1 MVKSKEKK
9 YLKTFSIHEK
19 DLSLVHKFTHIVLQY
34 KHLENILNLLIA
46 HEFNNK
52 DNKVEV
58 SKQKSKEMFSLLLNK
73 IIMKAVLKSNPG
85 GEKTS
90 YNIAQVNNYFN
101 SQHVNFELFNQAKLA
116 CFHLNDKNI
125 GEIVGRLHKDWS
137 NFFLA
142 LKNKNI
148 SKVSNNNLQNPSYP
162 KPKKLSKV
170 YNYSVPLEVSKF
182 SMAKADKGLLGINL
196 GNKMVYVKFFN
207 FNKNKLNNNKPQY
220 LNKKINSVTVSLS
233 HGHIY
238 YNLQYIDEKQNLKDN
253 IKNKDL
259 DNFSKKEEN
268 SKIAGLDVGLNNI
281 ASIFVND
288 KDTKSIIISGK
299 ELISYNCNFNKRLS
313 KINEEISQEVIN
325 YKEIVN
331 KEGNKQL
338 IPEEYSKKGKVLQ
351 NRKSQLFERRK
362 LYMDDYMQKLSK
374 KITNYLCVNKVDS
387 LVISRNLSFTKTT
400 GEIKMVKK
408 TKQKFYQIPF
418 GRLLNL
424 IKSKLTEKEINIVE
438 INEAYTSKTSSLTG
452 DIVKVQAKSKGKKEI
467 LPNDLNGSRGSKIKG
482 NLNNPLGRGLFKDM
496 VINKIINAD
505 INAAVNHIKV
515 GINKLTIN
523 NIGYSNIKIN
533 KELSKYCNPI
543 KIKSNHEFDKL
554 LKTYQI
560 VDIQKV

>member
-19 DLSLVHKFTHIVLQY
+19 DLSLVHKFTHIILQY

-137 NFFLA
+137 NFFVT
-142 LKNKNI
+142 LKKFNSNK
-148 SKVSNNNLQNPSYP
+148 SNNNLQKPSYP

-207 FNKNKLNNNKPQY
+207 FNKDKLNNNKPQY

-268 SKIAGLDVGLNNI
+268 SKIAGLDIGINNI

-288 KDTKSIIISGK
+288 NTTKSIIISGK

-313 KINEEISQEVIN
+313 KINEEISNEVIQ
-325 YKEIVN
+325 YKEIIN
-331 KEGNKQL
+331 KQGNKQL
-338 IPEEYSKKGKVLQ
+338 IPEKYSQKGKLLQ

-523 NIGYSNIKIN
+523 NMGYSNIKIN

>member
-19 DLSLVHKFTHIVLQY
+19 DLDLVNKFTHIILQY
-34 KHLENILNLLIA
+34 KHLENILNILIA

-52 DNKVEV
+52 INLEE
-58 SKQKSKEMFSLLLNK
+58 SKKIFQLLLNK
-73 IIMKAVLKSNPG
+73 IIMKAVLKSNHG

-101 SQHVNFELFNQAKLA
+101 KNHVNFELFNQAKLA
-116 CFHLNDKNI
+116 CLDLNDKNI

-142 LKNKNI
+142 LKNKD
-148 SKVSNNNLQNPSYP
+148 KSNNNLQKPSYP

-196 GNKMVYVKFFN
+196 GNKMVYINYFN
-207 FNKNKLNNNKPQY
+207 LKKGKPKY

-238 YNLQYIDEKQNLKDN
+238 YNLQYVDENKILKDN
-253 IKNKDL
+253 IKSKDL
-259 DNFSKKEEN
+259 SIIKEN
-268 SKIAGLDVGLNNI
+268 KIAGLDIGINNI

-299 ELISYNCNFNKRLS
+299 ELISYNCNFNKRLA
-313 KINEEISQEVIN
+313 KINNEIANEVIQ
-325 YKEIVN
+325 YKEIIN

-338 IPEEYSKKGKVLQ
+338 IPEQYSQKGKVLQ

-374 KITNYLCVNKVDS
+374 KITNYLCINKVDS

-400 GEIKMVKK
+400 GEIKMIKK

-424 IKSKLTEKEINIVE
+424 IESKLTEKEINIVE

-452 DIVKVQAKSKGKKEI
+452 NVVDIQSKSKGKKEI

-505 INAAVNHIKV
+505 LNAAVNHIKV
-515 GINKLTIN
+515 GIDKLTIN
-523 NIGYSNIKIN
+523 NFGYSNIEIN
-533 KELSKYCNPI
+533 RDLFKYCNPI

-554 LKTYQI
+554 IKTYQI
-560 VDIQKV
+560 VDIQKS

>member
-19 DLSLVHKFTHIVLQY
+19 DLSLVHKFTHIILQY

-137 NFFLA
+137 NFFVT
-142 LKNKNI
+142 LKKFNSNK
-148 SKVSNNNLQNPSYP
+148 SNNNLQKPSYP

-207 FNKNKLNNNKPQY
+207 FNKDKFNGNKPKY

-268 SKIAGLDVGLNNI
+268 SKIAGLDIGINNI

-288 KDTKSIIISGK
+288 NTTKSIIISGK

-313 KINEEISQEVIN
+313 KINEEISNEVIQ

-331 KEGNKQL
+331 KQGNKQL
-338 IPEEYSKKGKVLQ
+338 IPEKYSQKGKLLQ

-374 KITNYLCVNKVDS
+374 KITNYLCINKVDS
-387 LVISRNLSFTKTT
+387 LVISRNLSFTKIS

-515 GINKLTIN
+515 GIDKL
-523 NIGYSNIKIN
+523 GYSNIKIN

>member
-19 DLSLVHKFTHIVLQY
+19 DLSLVHKFTHIILQY

-101 SQHVNFELFNQAKLA
+101 HKHVKFELFNQAKLA

-137 NFFLA
+137 NFFVT
-142 LKNKNI
+142 LKKFNSNK
-148 SKVSNNNLQNPSYP
+148 SNNNLQKPSYP

-207 FNKNKLNNNKPQY
+207 FNKDKFNGNKPKY

-268 SKIAGLDVGLNNI
+268 SKIAGLDIGINNI

-288 KDTKSIIISGK
+288 NTTKSIIISGK

-313 KINEEISQEVIN
+313 KINEEISNEVIQ
-325 YKEIVN
+325 YKEIIN
-331 KEGNKQL
+331 KQGNKQL
-338 IPEEYSKKGKVLQ
+338 IPEKYSQKGKLLQ

-515 GINKLTIN
+515 GIDKL
-523 NIGYSNIKIN
+523 GYSNIKIN

>member
-1 MVKSKEKK
+1 MVKVKEKK

-19 DLSLVHKFTHIVLQY
+19 DLSLVHQFSQIILQY
-34 KHLENILNLLIA
+34 KHLENILNILIA

-52 DNKVEV
+52 INNTIDLEG
-58 SKQKSKEMFSLLLNK
+58 SKKNFQLLLNK

-85 GEKTS
+85 GQKTS
-90 YNIAQVNNYFN
+90 HHIAQVNHYFN
-101 SQHVNFELFNQAKLA
+101 HNHVNFELFNQAKA
-116 CFHLNDKNI
+116 VCIHLNDKNV

-137 NFFLA
+137 NFFTA
-142 LKNKNI
+142 LKKFKN
-148 SKVSNNNLQNPSYP
+148 NNNLQKPSYP

-238 YNLQYIDEKQNLKDN
+238 YNLQYIDEKQNLD
-253 IKNKDL
+253 KNLKVKSLHKIED
-259 DNFSKKEEN
+259 

-299 ELISYNCNFNKRLS
+299 ELISYNCNFNKRLA
-313 KINEEISQEVIN
+313 KINNEIANEVIS

-374 KITNYLCVNKVDS
+374 KITNYLVINKVDN
-387 LVISRNLSFTKTT
+387 LVISRNLSFTKTS

-424 IKSKLTEKEINIVE
+424 IEEKLTAKEIKVIE
-438 INEAYTSKTSSLTG
+438 INEAYTSKTSSLNA
-452 DIVKVQAKSKGKKEI
+452 DIVKIQEKSKKKEKI
-467 LPNDLNGSRGSKIKG
+467 LPNDLNGSRGNKVRG
-482 NLNNPLGRGLFKDM
+482 NLNNPLGRGLFKDI
-496 VINKIINAD
+496 VINKVINAD

-515 GINKLTIN
+515 GINQ
-523 NIGYSNIKIN
+523 IGLKDIKIN
-533 KELSKYCNPI
+533 KDLFKYCNPI
-543 KIKSNHEFDKL
+543 KIKSNHEFDKVI
-554 LKTYQI
+554 KTYQI

>member
-19 DLSLVHKFTHIVLQY
+19 DLSLVHKFTHIILQY

-137 NFFLA
+137 NFFVT
-142 LKNKNI
+142 LKKFNSNK
-148 SKVSNNNLQNPSYP
+148 SNNNLQKPSYP

-207 FNKNKLNNNKPQY
+207 FNKDKFNGNKPKY

-268 SKIAGLDVGLNNI
+268 SKIAGLDIGINNI

-288 KDTKSIIISGK
+288 NTTKSIIISGK

-313 KINEEISQEVIN
+313 KINEEISNEVIQ
-325 YKEIVN
+325 YKEIIN
-331 KEGNKQL
+331 KQGNKQL
-338 IPEEYSKKGKVLQ
+338 IPEKYSQKGKLLQ

-515 GINKLTIN
+515 GIDKL
-523 NIGYSNIKIN
+523 GYSNIKIN

-543 KIKSNHEFDKL
+543 KIKSNNEFDKL

>member
-1 MVKSKEKK
+1 MVKVKEKK

-19 DLSLVHKFTHIVLQY
+19 DLSLVHQFSQIILQY
-34 KHLENILNLLIA
+34 KHLENILNILIA

-52 DNKVEV
+52 INNTIDLE
-58 SKQKSKEMFSLLLNK
+58 KSKKIFQLLLNK

-85 GEKTS
+85 GQKTS
-90 YNIAQVNNYFN
+90 HHIAQVNHYFN
-101 SQHVNFELFNQAKLA
+101 ANHVNFELFNQAKVA
-116 CFHLNDKNI
+116 CLHLNDKNI
-125 GEIVGRLHKDWS
+125 GEIVGRLHKDWN
-137 NFFLA
+137 NFFTA
-142 LKNKNI
+142 LKKFKN
-148 SKVSNNNLQNPSYP
+148 NNNLQKPSYP

-182 SMAKADKGLLGINL
+182 SMARADKGLLGINL
-196 GNKMVYVKFFN
+196 GNKMVYIKFFN
-207 FNKNKLNNNKPQY
+207 FNKDKLNNNKPQY

-238 YNLQYIDEKQNLKDN
+238 YNLQYIDESKSLSNKLLDESLKD
-253 IKNKDL
+253 KDL
-259 DNFSKKEEN
+259 SIIKDK
-268 SKIAGLDVGLNNI
+268 KIAGLDVGLNNI

-299 ELISYNCNFNKRLS
+299 ELISYNCHFNKRLA
-313 KINEEISQEVIN
+313 KINNEIANEVIS

-331 KEGNKQL
+331 KQGNKQL
-338 IPEEYSKKGKVLQ
+338 ISEQYSQKGKLLQ

-374 KITNYLCVNKVDS
+374 KITNYLVINKVDN

-400 GEIKMVKK
+400 GEIKMIKK

-424 IKSKLTEKEINIVE
+424 IEEKLTAKEIQVIE
-438 INEAYTSKTSSLTG
+438 INEAYTSKTSSLSA
-452 DIVKVQAKSKGKKEI
+452 DIVKIQEKSKGKKEI
-467 LPNDLNGSRGSKIKG
+467 LPNDLNGSRGNRVKG
-482 NLNNPLGRGLFKDM
+482 KLNNPLGRGLFKDI
-496 VINKIINAD
+496 VINKVINAD

-515 GINKLTIN
+515 GINQ
-523 NIGYSNIKIN
+523 IGYSNIKIN
-533 KELSKYCNPI
+533 KDLFKYCNPI
-543 KIKSNHEFDKL
+543 KIKSNHEFDRL

>member
-1 MVKSKEKK
+1 MVKVKEKK

-19 DLSLVHKFTHIVLQY
+19 DLSLVHQFSQIILQY

-137 NFFLA
+137 NFFVT
-142 LKNKNI
+142 LKKFNSNK
-148 SKVSNNNLQNPSYP
+148 SNNNLQKPSYP

-207 FNKNKLNNNKPQY
+207 FNKDKFNGNKPKY

-268 SKIAGLDVGLNNI
+268 SKIAGLDIGINNI

-288 KDTKSIIISGK
+288 NTTKSIIISGK

-313 KINEEISQEVIN
+313 KINEEISNEVIQ
-325 YKEIVN
+325 YKEIIN
-331 KEGNKQL
+331 KQGNKQL
-338 IPEEYSKKGKVLQ
+338 IPEKYSQKGKLLQ

-515 GINKLTIN
+515 GIDKL
-523 NIGYSNIKIN
+523 GYSNIKIN

>member
-19 DLSLVHKFTHIVLQY
+19 DLSLVHKFTHIILQY

-137 NFFLA
+137 NFFVT
-142 LKNKNI
+142 LKKFNSNK
-148 SKVSNNNLQNPSYP
+148 SNNNLQKPSYP

-207 FNKNKLNNNKPQY
+207 FNKDKFNGNKPKY

-268 SKIAGLDVGLNNI
+268 SKIAGLDIGINNI

-288 KDTKSIIISGK
+288 NTTKSIIISGK

-313 KINEEISQEVIN
+313 KINEEISNEVIQ
-325 YKEIVN
+325 YKEIIN
-331 KEGNKQL
+331 KQGNKQL
-338 IPEEYSKKGKVLQ
+338 IPEKYSQKGKLLQ

-515 GINKLTIN
+515 GIDKL
-523 NIGYSNIKIN
+523 GYSNIKIN

>member
-19 DLSLVHKFTHIVLQY
+19 DLSLVHKFTHIILQY

-137 NFFLA
+137 NFFVT
-142 LKNKNI
+142 LKKFNSNK
-148 SKVSNNNLQNPSYP
+148 SNNNLQKPSYP

-207 FNKNKLNNNKPQY
+207 FNKDKFNGNKPKY

-268 SKIAGLDVGLNNI
+268 SKIAGLDIGINNI

-288 KDTKSIIISGK
+288 NTTKSIIISGK

-313 KINEEISQEVIN
+313 KINEEISNEVIQ

-331 KEGNKQL
+331 KQGNKQL
-338 IPEEYSKKGKVLQ
+338 IPEKYSQKGKLLQ

-424 IKSKLTEKEINIVE
+424 IESKLTEKEINIVE

-515 GINKLTIN
+515 GIDKL
-523 NIGYSNIKIN
+523 GYNNIKIN

>member
-19 DLSLVHKFTHIVLQY
+19 DLSLVHKFTHIILQY

-137 NFFLA
+137 NFFVT
-142 LKNKNI
+142 LKKFNSNK
-148 SKVSNNNLQNPSYP
+148 SNNNLQKPSYP

-207 FNKNKLNNNKPQY
+207 FNKDKFNGNKPKY

-268 SKIAGLDVGLNNI
+268 SKIAGLDIGINNI

-288 KDTKSIIISGK
+288 NTTKSIIISGK

-313 KINEEISQEVIN
+313 KINEEISNEVIQ

-331 KEGNKQL
+331 KQGNKQL
-338 IPEEYSKKGKVLQ
+338 IPEKYSQKGKLLQ

-424 IKSKLTEKEINIVE
+424 IESKLTEKEINIVE

-515 GINKLTIN
+515 GINQLTIN
-523 NIGYSNIKIN
+523 NMGYSNIKIN

>member
-19 DLSLVHKFTHIVLQY
+19 DLSLVHQFSQIILQY
-34 KHLENILNLLIA
+34 KHLENILNILID

-52 DNKVEV
+52 INNTIDLEG
-58 SKQKSKEMFSLLLNK
+58 SKKIFQLLLNK

-137 NFFLA
+137 NFFVT
-142 LKNKNI
+142 LKKFNSNK
-148 SKVSNNNLQNPSYP
+148 SNNNLQKPSYP

-207 FNKNKLNNNKPQY
+207 FNKDKLNNNKPQY

-268 SKIAGLDVGLNNI
+268 SKIAGLDIGINNI

-288 KDTKSIIISGK
+288 NTTKSIIISGK

-313 KINEEISQEVIN
+313 KINEEISNEVIQ
-325 YKEIVN
+325 YKEIIN
-331 KEGNKQL
+331 KQGNKQL
-338 IPEEYSKKGKVLQ
+338 IPEKYSQKGKLLQ

-515 GINKLTIN
+515 GIDKL
-523 NIGYSNIKIN
+523 GYSNIKIN

>member
-19 DLSLVHKFTHIVLQY
+19 DLSLVHKFTHIILQY

-137 NFFLA
+137 NFFVT
-142 LKNKNI
+142 LKKFNSNK
-148 SKVSNNNLQNPSYP
+148 SNNNLQKPSYP

-207 FNKNKLNNNKPQY
+207 FNKDKFNGNKPKY

-268 SKIAGLDVGLNNI
+268 SKIAGLDIGINNI

-288 KDTKSIIISGK
+288 NTTKSIIISGK

-313 KINEEISQEVIN
+313 KINEEISNEVIQ

-331 KEGNKQL
+331 KQGNKQL
-338 IPEEYSKKGKVLQ
+338 IPEKYSQKGKLLQ

-515 GINKLTIN
+515 GIDKL
-523 NIGYSNIKIN
+523 GYSNIKIN

>member
-52 DNKVEV
+52 INLEE
-58 SKQKSKEMFSLLLNK
+58 SKKIFQLLLNK

-101 SQHVNFELFNQAKLA
+101 KNHVNFELFNQAKLA
-116 CFHLNDKNI
+116 CLDLNDKNV

-196 GNKMVYVKFFN
+196 GNKMVYVNYFN
-207 FNKNKLNNNKPQY
+207 LKKGKPKY

-253 IKNKDL
+253 IKTKDL
-259 DNFSKKEEN
+259 STIKEN
-268 SKIAGLDVGLNNI
+268 KIAGLDIGINNI

-338 IPEEYSKKGKVLQ
+338 IPEQYSKKGKQLQ
-351 NRKSQLFERRK
+351 NRKSQLFERRR

-374 KITNYLCVNKVDS
+374 KITNYLYINKVDS
-387 LVISRNLSFTKTT
+387 LVISRNLSFTKTN

-424 IKSKLTEKEINIVE
+424 IESKLTEKEINIVE
-438 INEAYTSKTSSLTG
+438 VNEAYTSKTSSLTG
-452 DIVKVQAKSKGKKEI
+452 DVVKVQLKNKNKEI
-467 LPNDLNGSRGSKIKG
+467 IIPNDFNGSRGSKIRG

-515 GINKLTIN
+515 GIDKLTIN
-523 NIGYSNIKIN
+523 NIGYSNIEIN
-533 KELSKYCNPI
+533 RDLFKYCNPI

-554 LKTYQI
+554 IKSYQI

>member
-1 MVKSKEKK
+1 
-9 YLKTFSIHEK
+9 
-19 DLSLVHKFTHIVLQY
+19 
-34 KHLENILNLLIA
+34 
-46 HEFNNK
+46 
-52 DNKVEV
+52 
-58 SKQKSKEMFSLLLNK
+58 
-73 IIMKAVLKSNPG
+73 MKAVLKSNPG

-137 NFFLA
+137 NFFVT
-142 LKNKNI
+142 LKKFNSNK
-148 SKVSNNNLQNPSYP
+148 SNNNLQKPSYP

-207 FNKNKLNNNKPQY
+207 FNKDKFNGNKPKY

-268 SKIAGLDVGLNNI
+268 SKIAGLDIGINNI

-288 KDTKSIIISGK
+288 NTTKSIIISGK

-313 KINEEISQEVIN
+313 KINEEISNEVIQ
-325 YKEIVN
+325 YKEIIN
-331 KEGNKQL
+331 KQGNKQL
-338 IPEEYSKKGKVLQ
+338 IPEKYSQKGKLLQ

>member
-19 DLSLVHKFTHIVLQY
+19 DLSLVHKFTHIILQY

-137 NFFLA
+137 NFFVT
-142 LKNKNI
+142 LKKFNSNK
-148 SKVSNNNLQNPSYP
+148 SNNNLQKPSYP

-196 GNKMVYVKFFN
+196 GNKMVYVNYFN
-207 FNKNKLNNNKPQY
+207 LKKGKPKY

-268 SKIAGLDVGLNNI
+268 SKIAGLDIGINNI

-288 KDTKSIIISGK
+288 NTTKSIIISGK

-313 KINEEISQEVIN
+313 KINEEISNEVIQ
-325 YKEIVN
+325 YKEIIN
-331 KEGNKQL
+331 KQGNKQL
-338 IPEEYSKKGKVLQ
+338 IPEKYSQKGKLLQ

-515 GINKLTIN
+515 GIDKL
-523 NIGYSNIKIN
+523 GYSNIKIN

>member
-19 DLSLVHKFTHIVLQY
+19 DLSLVHKFTHIILQY

-137 NFFLA
+137 NFFVT
-142 LKNKNI
+142 LKKFNSNK
-148 SKVSNNNLQNPSYP
+148 SNNNLQKPSYP

-268 SKIAGLDVGLNNI
+268 SKIAGLDIGINNI

-288 KDTKSIIISGK
+288 NTTKSIIISGK

-313 KINEEISQEVIN
+313 KINEEISNEVIQ
-325 YKEIVN
+325 YKEIIN
-331 KEGNKQL
+331 KQGNKQL
-338 IPEEYSKKGKVLQ
+338 IPEKYSQKGKLLQ

-515 GINKLTIN
+515 GIDKL
-523 NIGYSNIKIN
+523 GYSNIKIN

>member
-19 DLSLVHKFTHIVLQY
+19 DLSLVHKFTHIILQY

-137 NFFLA
+137 NFFVT
-142 LKNKNI
+142 LKKFNSNK
-148 SKVSNNNLQNPSYP
+148 SNNNLQKPSYP

-182 SMAKADKGLLGINL
+182 SMAKADKGLLGIIL

-207 FNKNKLNNNKPQY
+207 FNKDKFNGNKPKY

-268 SKIAGLDVGLNNI
+268 SKIAGLDIGINNI

-288 KDTKSIIISGK
+288 NTTKSIIISGK

-313 KINEEISQEVIN
+313 KINEEISNEVIQ

-331 KEGNKQL
+331 KQGNKQL
-338 IPEEYSKKGKVLQ
+338 IPEKYSQKGKLLQ

-515 GINKLTIN
+515 GIDKL
-523 NIGYSNIKIN
+523 GYSNIKIN

>member
-19 DLSLVHKFTHIVLQY
+19 DLSLVHQFSQIILQY
-34 KHLENILNLLIA
+34 KHLENILNILIA
-46 HEFNNK
+46 HEFNNTINNTI
-52 DNKVEV
+52 DLEG
-58 SKQKSKEMFSLLLNK
+58 SKKIFQLLLNK

-85 GEKTS
+85 GQKTS
-90 YNIAQVNNYFN
+90 HHISLVNHYFN
-101 SQHVNFELFNQAKLA
+101 HNHVNFELFNQAKTA
-116 CFHLNDKNI
+116 CLHLNDKNI
-125 GEIVGRLHKDWS
+125 GEIVGRLHKDWG
-137 NFFLA
+137 NFFTA
-142 LKNKNI
+142 LKKFKI
-148 SKVSNNNLQNPSYP
+148 NNNLQKPSYP

-182 SMAKADKGLLGINL
+182 SMARADKGLLGINL

-207 FNKNKLNNNKPQY
+207 FNKNKLNDNKPQY

-238 YNLQYIDEKQNLKDN
+238 YNLQYIDENKTSINN
-253 IKNKDL
+253 IKDKDL
-259 DNFSKKEEN
+259 SIIKDK
-268 SKIAGLDVGLNNI
+268 KIAGLDVGLNNI

-299 ELISYNCNFNKRLS
+299 ELISYNCNFNKRLA
-313 KINEEISQEVIN
+313 KINNEIANEVIQ

-374 KITNYLCVNKVDS
+374 KITNYLVINKVDN
-387 LVISRNLSFTKTT
+387 LVISRNLSFTKTS

-424 IKSKLTEKEINIVE
+424 IEDKLTAKEIKVIE
-438 INEAYTSKTSSLTG
+438 INEAYTSKTSSLNA
-452 DIVKVQAKSKGKKEI
+452 DIVKIQEKSKKKEKI
-467 LPNDLNGSRGSKIKG
+467 LPNDLNGSRGNRMKG
-482 NLNNPLGRGLFKDM
+482 NLNNPLGRGLFKDI
-496 VINKIINAD
+496 VINKVINAD

-515 GINKLTIN
+515 GINQ
-523 NIGYSNIKIN
+523 IGLKDIKIN
-533 KELSKYCNPI
+533 KDLFKYCNPI
-543 KIKSNHEFDKL
+543 KIKSNHEFDKVI
-554 LKTYQI
+554 KTYQI

>member
-19 DLSLVHKFTHIVLQY
+19 DLSLVHQFSQIILQY
-34 KHLENILNLLIA
+34 KHLENILNILIA

-52 DNKVEV
+52 INNTIDLEG
-58 SKQKSKEMFSLLLNK
+58 SKKIFQLLLNK

-85 GEKTS
+85 GQKTS
-90 YNIAQVNNYFN
+90 HHIAQVNHYFN
-101 SQHVNFELFNQAKLA
+101 HNHVNFELFNQAKTA
-116 CFHLNDKNI
+116 CLHLNDKNI
-125 GEIVGRLHKDWS
+125 GEIVGRLHKDWG
-137 NFFLA
+137 NFFTA
-142 LKNKNI
+142 LKKFKI
-148 SKVSNNNLQNPSYP
+148 NNNLQKPSYP

-182 SMAKADKGLLGINL
+182 SMARADKGLLGINL

-207 FNKNKLNNNKPQY
+207 FNKNKENNNKPQY

-238 YNLQYIDEKQNLKDN
+238 YNLQYIDENKTSINN
-253 IKNKDL
+253 IKDKDL
-259 DNFSKKEEN
+259 SIIKDK
-268 SKIAGLDVGLNNI
+268 KIAGLDVGLNNI

-299 ELISYNCNFNKRLS
+299 ELISYNCNFNKRLA
-313 KINEEISQEVIN
+313 KINNEIANEVIQ

-374 KITNYLCVNKVDS
+374 KITNYLVINNVNS
-387 LVISRNLSFTKTT
+387 LVISRNLSFTKTS

-424 IKSKLTEKEINIVE
+424 IEEKLTAKEIKVIE
-438 INEAYTSKTSSLTG
+438 INEAYTSKTSSLNA
-452 DIVKVQAKSKGKKEI
+452 DIVKIQEKSKKKEKI
-467 LPNDLNGSRGSKIKG
+467 LPNDLNGSRGNRMKG
-482 NLNNPLGRGLFKDM
+482 NLNNPLGRGLFKDI
-496 VINKIINAD
+496 VINKVINAD

-515 GINKLTIN
+515 GINQ
-523 NIGYSNIKIN
+523 IGLKDIKIN
-533 KELSKYCNPI
+533 KDLFKYCNPI
-543 KIKSNHEFDKL
+543 KIKSNHEFDKVI
-554 LKTYQI
+554 KTYQI

>member
-1 MVKSKEKK
+1 M
-9 YLKTFSIHEK
+9 I
-19 DLSLVHKFTHIVLQY
+19 
-34 KHLENILNLLIA
+34 
-46 HEFNNK
+46 
-52 DNKVEV
+52 
-58 SKQKSKEMFSLLLNK
+58 
-73 IIMKAVLKSNPG
+73 
-85 GEKTS
+85 
-90 YNIAQVNNYFN
+90 
-101 SQHVNFELFNQAKLA
+101 
-116 CFHLNDKNI
+116 
-125 GEIVGRLHKDWS
+125 R
-137 NFFLA
+137 
-142 LKNKNI
+142 
-148 SKVSNNNLQNPSYP
+148 
-162 KPKKLSKV
+162 
-170 YNYSVPLEVSKF
+170 
-182 SMAKADKGLLGINL
+182 
-196 GNKMVYVKFFN
+196 
-207 FNKNKLNNNKPQY
+207 
-220 LNKKINSVTVSLS
+220 
-233 HGHIY
+233 

-268 SKIAGLDVGLNNI
+268 SKIAGLDIGINNI

-288 KDTKSIIISGK
+288 NTTKSIIISGK

-313 KINEEISQEVIN
+313 KINEEISNEVIQ
-325 YKEIVN
+325 YKEIIN
-331 KEGNKQL
+331 KQGNKQL
-338 IPEEYSKKGKVLQ
+338 IPEKYSQKGKLLQ

-515 GINKLTIN
+515 GIDKL
-523 NIGYSNIKIN
+523 GYSNIKIN

>member
-19 DLSLVHKFTHIVLQY
+19 DLSLVHKFTHIILQY

-101 SQHVNFELFNQAKLA
+101 KNHVNFELFNQAKLA
-116 CFHLNDKNI
+116 CLDLNDKNV

-207 FNKNKLNNNKPQY
+207 FNKDKFNGNKPKY

-268 SKIAGLDVGLNNI
+268 SKIAGLDIGINNI

-288 KDTKSIIISGK
+288 NTTKSIIISGK

-313 KINEEISQEVIN
+313 KINEEISNEVIQ
-325 YKEIVN
+325 YKEIIN
-331 KEGNKQL
+331 KQGNKQL
-338 IPEEYSKKGKVLQ
+338 IPEKYSQKGKLLQ

-523 NIGYSNIKIN
+523 NMGYSNIKIN

>member
-1 MVKSKEKK
+1 MVKVKEKK

-19 DLSLVHKFTHIVLQY
+19 DLSLVHKFTHIILQY

-137 NFFLA
+137 NFFVT
-142 LKNKNI
+142 LKKFNSNK
-148 SKVSNNNLQNPSYP
+148 SNNNLQKPSYP

-207 FNKNKLNNNKPQY
+207 FNKDKFNGNKPKY

-268 SKIAGLDVGLNNI
+268 SKIAGLDIGINNI

-288 KDTKSIIISGK
+288 NTTKSIIISGK

-313 KINEEISQEVIN
+313 KINEEISNEVIQ
-325 YKEIVN
+325 YKEIIN
-331 KEGNKQL
+331 KQGNKQL
-338 IPEEYSKKGKVLQ
+338 IPEKYSQKGKLLQ

-515 GINKLTIN
+515 GIDKL
-523 NIGYSNIKIN
+523 GYSNIKIN

>member
-19 DLSLVHKFTHIVLQY
+19 DLSLVHKFTHIILQY

-137 NFFLA
+137 NFFVT
-142 LKNKNI
+142 LKKFNSNK
-148 SKVSNNNLQNPSYP
+148 SNNNLQKPSYP

-196 GNKMVYVKFFN
+196 GNKMVYVNYFN
-207 FNKNKLNNNKPQY
+207 LKKGKPKY

-268 SKIAGLDVGLNNI
+268 SKIAGLDIGINNI

-288 KDTKSIIISGK
+288 NTTKSIIISGK

-313 KINEEISQEVIN
+313 KINEEISNEVIQ
-325 YKEIVN
+325 YKEIIN
-331 KEGNKQL
+331 KQGNKQL
-338 IPEEYSKKGKVLQ
+338 IPEKYSQKGKLLQ

-523 NIGYSNIKIN
+523 NMGYSNIKIN

>member
-1 MVKSKEKK
+1 MVKVKEKK

-19 DLSLVHKFTHIVLQY
+19 DLSLVHQFSQIILQY
-34 KHLENILNLLIA
+34 KHLENILNILIA

-52 DNKVEV
+52 INNTIALEE
-58 SKQKSKEMFSLLLNK
+58 SKKIFQLLLNK

-85 GEKTS
+85 GQKTS
-90 YNIAQVNNYFN
+90 HHISLVNHYFN
-101 SQHVNFELFNQAKLA
+101 HNHVNFELFNQAKA
-116 CFHLNDKNI
+116 VCIHLNDKNV

-137 NFFLA
+137 NFFTA
-142 LKNKNI
+142 LKKFKN
-148 SKVSNNNLQNPSYP
+148 NNNLQKPSYP
-162 KPKKLSKV
+162 KPKKLTKV

-207 FNKNKLNNNKPQY
+207 FNKNKLNKPQY

-238 YNLQYIDEKQNLKDN
+238 YNLQYIDENKNPTDNNLANKLLNDN
-253 IKNKDL
+253 L
-259 DNFSKKEEN
+259 DKLNTKVEFK
-268 SKIAGLDVGLNNI
+268 KIAGLDVGLNNI

-299 ELISYNCNFNKRLS
+299 ELISYNCNFNKRLA
-313 KINEEISQEVIN
+313 KINNEIANEVIQ

-374 KITNYLCVNKVDS
+374 KITNYLVINKVDN
-387 LVISRNLSFTKTT
+387 LVISRNLSFTKTS

-418 GRLLNL
+418 GRMLNL
-424 IKSKLTEKEINIVE
+424 IEEKLTAKEIKVIE
-438 INEAYTSKTSSLTG
+438 INEAYTSKTSSLNA
-452 DIVKVQAKSKGKKEI
+452 DIVKIQEKSKKKEKI
-467 LPNDLNGSRGSKIKG
+467 LPNDLNGSRGNRMKG
-482 NLNNPLGRGLFKDM
+482 NLNNPLGRGLFKDI
-496 VINKIINAD
+496 VINKVINAD

-515 GINKLTIN
+515 GINQ
-523 NIGYSNIKIN
+523 IGLKDIKIN
-533 KELSKYCNPI
+533 KDLFKYCNPI
-543 KIKSNHEFDKL
+543 KIKSNHEFDKVI
-554 LKTYQI
+554 KTYQI

>member
-19 DLSLVHKFTHIVLQY
+19 DLSLVHKFTHIILQY

-137 NFFLA
+137 NFFVT
-142 LKNKNI
+142 LKKFNSNK
-148 SKVSNNNLQNPSYP
+148 SNNNLQKPSYP

-207 FNKNKLNNNKPQY
+207 FNKDKFNGNKPKY

-238 YNLQYIDEKQNLKDN
+238 YNLQYIDENKTSINN
-253 IKNKDL
+253 IKDKDL
-259 DNFSKKEEN
+259 SIIKDK
-268 SKIAGLDVGLNNI
+268 KIAGLDVGLNNI

-288 KDTKSIIISGK
+288 NTTKSIIISGK

-313 KINEEISQEVIN
+313 KINEEISNEVIQ
-325 YKEIVN
+325 YKEIIN
-331 KEGNKQL
+331 KQGNKQL
-338 IPEEYSKKGKVLQ
+338 IPEKYSQKGKLLQ

-554 LKTYQI
+554 IKSYQI

>member
-19 DLSLVHKFTHIVLQY
+19 DLSLVHKFTHIILQY

-137 NFFLA
+137 NFFVT
-142 LKNKNI
+142 LKKFNSNK
-148 SKVSNNNLQNPSYP
+148 SNNKLQKPSYP

-207 FNKNKLNNNKPQY
+207 FNKDKFNGNKPKY

-268 SKIAGLDVGLNNI
+268 SKIAGLDIGINNI

-288 KDTKSIIISGK
+288 NTTKSIIISGK

-313 KINEEISQEVIN
+313 KINEEISNEVIQ
-325 YKEIVN
+325 YKEIIN
-331 KEGNKQL
+331 KQGNKQL
-338 IPEEYSKKGKVLQ
+338 IPEKYSQKGKLLQ

-515 GINKLTIN
+515 GIDKL
-523 NIGYSNIKIN
+523 GYSNIKIN

>member
-19 DLSLVHKFTHIVLQY
+19 DLSLVHKFTHIILQY
-34 KHLENILNLLIA
+34 KHLENILNILIA

-137 NFFLA
+137 NFFVT
-142 LKNKNI
+142 LKKFNSNK
-148 SKVSNNNLQNPSYP
+148 SNNNLQKPSYP

-207 FNKNKLNNNKPQY
+207 FNKDKFNGNKPKY

-268 SKIAGLDVGLNNI
+268 SKIAGLDIGINNI

-288 KDTKSIIISGK
+288 NTTKSIIISGK

-313 KINEEISQEVIN
+313 KINEEISNEVIQ
-325 YKEIVN
+325 YKEIIN
-331 KEGNKQL
+331 KQGNKQL
-338 IPEEYSKKGKVLQ
+338 IPEKYSQKGKLLQ

-515 GINKLTIN
+515 GIDKL
-523 NIGYSNIKIN
+523 GYSNIKIN

>member
-19 DLSLVHKFTHIVLQY
+19 DLSLVHKFTHIILQY

-137 NFFLA
+137 NFFVT
-142 LKNKNI
+142 LKKFNSNK
-148 SKVSNNNLQNPSYP
+148 SNNNLQKPSYP

-207 FNKNKLNNNKPQY
+207 FNKDKFNGNKPKY

-268 SKIAGLDVGLNNI
+268 SKIAGLDIGINNI

-288 KDTKSIIISGK
+288 NTTKSIIISGK

-313 KINEEISQEVIN
+313 KINEEISNEVIQ
-325 YKEIVN
+325 YKEIIN
-331 KEGNKQL
+331 KQGNKQL
-338 IPEEYSKKGKVLQ
+338 IPEKYSQKGKLLQ

-515 GINKLTIN
+515 GIDKLTIN
-523 NIGYSNIKIN
+523 NIGYSNIEIN
-533 KELSKYCNPI
+533 RDLFKYCNPI

>member
-19 DLSLVHKFTHIVLQY
+19 DLSLVHKFTHIILQY

-137 NFFLA
+137 NFFVT
-142 LKNKNI
+142 LKKFNSNK
-148 SKVSNNNLQNPSYP
+148 SNNNLQKPSYP

-207 FNKNKLNNNKPQY
+207 FNKDKFNGNKPKY

-268 SKIAGLDVGLNNI
+268 SKIAGLDIGINNI

-288 KDTKSIIISGK
+288 NTTKSIIISGK

-313 KINEEISQEVIN
+313 KINEEISNEVIQ
-325 YKEIVN
+325 YKEIIN
-331 KEGNKQL
+331 KQGNKQL
-338 IPEEYSKKGKVLQ
+338 IPEKYSQKGKLLQ

-543 KIKSNHEFDKL
+543 KIKSNHEFDKVI
-554 LKTYQI
+554 KTYQI

>member
-1 MVKSKEKK
+1 MVKVKEKK

-19 DLSLVHKFTHIVLQY
+19 DLSLVHQFSQIILQY
-34 KHLENILNLLIA
+34 KHLENILNILIA

-52 DNKVEV
+52 INNTIDLEG
-58 SKQKSKEMFSLLLNK
+58 SKKIFQLLLNK

-85 GEKTS
+85 GQKTS
-90 YNIAQVNNYFN
+90 HNIAQVNHYFN
-101 SQHVNFELFNQAKLA
+101 HNHVNFELFNQAKTA
-116 CFHLNDKNI
+116 CLHLNDKNI
-125 GEIVGRLHKDWS
+125 GEIVGRLHKDWG
-137 NFFLA
+137 NFFTA
-142 LKNKNI
+142 LKKFKI
-148 SKVSNNNLQNPSYP
+148 NNNLQKPSYP

-182 SMAKADKGLLGINL
+182 SMARADKGLLGINL

-238 YNLQYIDEKQNLKDN
+238 YNLQYIDENKTSINN
-253 IKNKDL
+253 IKDKDL
-259 DNFSKKEEN
+259 SIIKDK
-268 SKIAGLDVGLNNI
+268 KIAGLDVGLNNI

-299 ELISYNCNFNKRLS
+299 ELISYNCNFNKRLA
-313 KINEEISQEVIN
+313 KINNEIANEVIQ

-374 KITNYLCVNKVDS
+374 KITNYLVINKVDN

-424 IKSKLTEKEINIVE
+424 IEEKLTAKEIKVIE
-438 INEAYTSKTSSLTG
+438 INEAYTSKTSSLNA
-452 DIVKVQAKSKGKKEI
+452 DIVKIQEKSKKKEKI
-467 LPNDLNGSRGSKIKG
+467 LPNDLNGSRGNRMKG
-482 NLNNPLGRGLFKDM
+482 NLNNPLGRGLFKDI
-496 VINKIINAD
+496 VINKVINAD

-515 GINKLTIN
+515 GINKL
-523 NIGYSNIKIN
+523 GYSNIKIN
-533 KELSKYCNPI
+533 KDLFKYCNPI
-543 KIKSNHEFDKL
+543 KIKSNHEFDKVI
-554 LKTYQI
+554 KTYQI

>member
-19 DLSLVHKFTHIVLQY
+19 DLSLVHQFSQIILQY
-34 KHLENILNLLIA
+34 KHLENILNILIA

-52 DNKVEV
+52 INNTIDLEE
-58 SKQKSKEMFSLLLNK
+58 SKKIFQLLLNK

-85 GEKTS
+85 GQKTS
-90 YNIAQVNNYFN
+90 HHISLVNHYFN
-101 SQHVNFELFNQAKLA
+101 HNHVNFELFNQAKTA
-116 CFHLNDKNI
+116 CLHLNDKNI
-125 GEIVGRLHKDWS
+125 GEIVGRLHKDWG
-137 NFFLA
+137 NFFTA
-142 LKNKNI
+142 LKKFKI
-148 SKVSNNNLQNPSYP
+148 NNNLQKPSYP

-196 GNKMVYVKFFN
+196 GNKMVYIKFFN
-207 FNKNKLNNNKPQY
+207 FNKDKLNNNKPQY

-238 YNLQYIDEKQNLKDN
+238 YNLQYIDENKTSINN
-253 IKNKDL
+253 IKDKDL
-259 DNFSKKEEN
+259 SIIKDK
-268 SKIAGLDVGLNNI
+268 KIAGLDVGLNNI

-299 ELISYNCNFNKRLS
+299 ELISYNCNFNKRLA
-313 KINEEISQEVIN
+313 KINNEIANEVIQ

-374 KITNYLCVNKVDS
+374 KITNYLVINKVDN
-387 LVISRNLSFTKTT
+387 LVISRNLNFTKTT

-424 IKSKLTEKEINIVE
+424 IEEKLTAKEIKVIE
-438 INEAYTSKTSSLTG
+438 INEAYTSKTSSLNA
-452 DIVKVQAKSKGKKEI
+452 DIVKIQEKSKKKEKI
-467 LPNDLNGSRGSKIKG
+467 LPNDLNGSRGNRMKG
-482 NLNNPLGRGLFKDM
+482 NLNNPLGRGLFKDI
-496 VINKIINAD
+496 VINKVINAD

-515 GINKLTIN
+515 GINQ
-523 NIGYSNIKIN
+523 IGLKDIKIN
-533 KELSKYCNPI
+533 KDLFKYCNPI

-554 LKTYQI
+554 IKTYQI

>member
-19 DLSLVHKFTHIVLQY
+19 DLSLVHKFTHIILQY

-137 NFFLA
+137 NFFVT
-142 LKNKNI
+142 LKKFNSNK
-148 SKVSNNNLQNPSYP
+148 SNNNLQKPSYP

-207 FNKNKLNNNKPQY
+207 FNKDKFNGNKPKY

-268 SKIAGLDVGLNNI
+268 SKIAGLDIGINNI

-288 KDTKSIIISGK
+288 NTTKSIIISGK

-313 KINEEISQEVIN
+313 KINEEISNEVIQ
-325 YKEIVN
+325 YKEIIN
-331 KEGNKQL
+331 KQGNKQL
-338 IPEEYSKKGKVLQ
+338 IPEKYSQKGKLLQ

-523 NIGYSNIKIN
+523 NMGYSNIKIN

>member
-19 DLSLVHKFTHIVLQY
+19 DLSLVHKFTHIILQY

-137 NFFLA
+137 NFFVT
-142 LKNKNI
+142 LKKFNSNK
-148 SKVSNNNLQNPSYP
+148 SNNNLQKPSYP

-207 FNKNKLNNNKPQY
+207 FNKDKFNGNKPKY

-268 SKIAGLDVGLNNI
+268 SKIAGLDIGINNI

-288 KDTKSIIISGK
+288 NTTKSIIISGK

-313 KINEEISQEVIN
+313 KINEEISNEVIQ
-325 YKEIVN
+325 YKEIIN
-331 KEGNKQL
+331 KQGNKQL
-338 IPEEYSKKGKVLQ
+338 IPEKYSQKGKLLQ

-482 NLNNPLGRGLFKDM
+482 NLNNPLGRGLFKDIM
-496 VINKIINAD
+496 INKVINAD

-515 GINKLTIN
+515 GIDKL
-523 NIGYSNIKIN
+523 GYSNIKIN

>member
-19 DLSLVHKFTHIVLQY
+19 DLSLVHKFTHIILQY

-137 NFFLA
+137 NFFVT
-142 LKNKNI
+142 LKKFNSNK
-148 SKVSNNNLQNPSYP
+148 SNNNLQKPSYP

-207 FNKNKLNNNKPQY
+207 FNKDKFNGNKPKY

-268 SKIAGLDVGLNNI
+268 SKIAGLDIGINNI

-288 KDTKSIIISGK
+288 NTTKSIIISGK
-299 ELISYNCNFNKRLS
+299 ELISYNCNFNKRLA
-313 KINEEISQEVIN
+313 KINNEIANEVIQ

-515 GINKLTIN
+515 GIDKL
-523 NIGYSNIKIN
+523 GYSNIKIN

>member
-1 MVKSKEKK
+1 MIKSKEKK

-19 DLSLVHKFTHIVLQY
+19 DLSLVHKFTHIILQY

-137 NFFLA
+137 NFFVT
-142 LKNKNI
+142 LKKFNSNK
-148 SKVSNNNLQNPSYP
+148 SNNNLQKPSYP

-207 FNKNKLNNNKPQY
+207 FNKDKFNGNKPKY

-268 SKIAGLDVGLNNI
+268 SKIAGLDIGINNI

-288 KDTKSIIISGK
+288 NTTKSIIISGK

-313 KINEEISQEVIN
+313 KINEEISNEVIQ
-325 YKEIVN
+325 YKEIIN
-331 KEGNKQL
+331 KQGNKQL
-338 IPEEYSKKGKVLQ
+338 IPEKYSQKGKLLQ

-515 GINKLTIN
+515 GIDKL
-523 NIGYSNIKIN
+523 GYSNIKIN